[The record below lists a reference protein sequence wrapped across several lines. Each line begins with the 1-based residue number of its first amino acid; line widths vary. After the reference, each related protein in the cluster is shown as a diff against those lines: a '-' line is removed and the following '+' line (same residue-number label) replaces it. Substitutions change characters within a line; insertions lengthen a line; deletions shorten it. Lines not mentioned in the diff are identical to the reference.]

1 MVMCVPVMSDG
12 QIDPR
17 WGRAARVAIVDVEDG
32 AVVGWRE
39 FAVAWDELHD
49 VGTEGGHHARVARFL
64 RKQGVQTVLAHH
76 MGPDMLTMLGRMGLT
91 VRLGASGDARQAA
104 LAATAPSIREGQP
117 PAT

>member
-32 AVVGWRE
+32 AVAGWRE
-39 FAVAWDELHD
+39 FDIAWDDLHD
-49 VGTEGGHHARVARFL
+49 VGTEGAHHAPVASFPRE
-64 RKQGVQTVLAHH
+64 QGVQTVLAHH
-76 MGPDMLTMLGRMGLT
+76 MGPDMLGRMGLT
-91 VRLGASGDARQAA
+91 VRLGTSGDARQAA
-104 LAATAPSIREGQP
+104 WPPPHHRSEGQP